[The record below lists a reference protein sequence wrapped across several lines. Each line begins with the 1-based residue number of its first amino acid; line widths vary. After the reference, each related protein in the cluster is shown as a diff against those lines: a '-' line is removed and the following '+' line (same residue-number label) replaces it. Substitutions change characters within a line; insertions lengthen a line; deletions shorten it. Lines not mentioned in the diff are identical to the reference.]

1 MKEIYLDNGAT
12 TKPAESVVRKMAETL
27 TEAYGN
33 PSSLHRKGSQAEAY
47 IIEARKII
55 ADYLRVD
62 PTTVTFTSG
71 GTESTNTA
79 IRGAVYKNRRI
90 GKHILTAK
98 GEHPATSETLKRL
111 ADEGFEIEYVDI
123 DAQGRILPESLR
135 EKVRPDTVLFT
146 CLHVNNETG
155 MIQPV
160 GELGRILKEQN
171 PNALF
176 HLDAVQSF
184 AKMPLRP
191 VEWKV
196 DTLSASAH
204 KFHGPKGIGCLYI
217 RRGLQITPFI
227 NGGGQEKHMRSGTEN
242 VPGIAG
248 MGEAVRLATTDL
260 AAHEAYVR
268 GLKMALYQG
277 IMQEIPDAAVN
288 GPEPEEGAAHVLNMR
303 FPGVRSEVLVHSLEN
318 YGIYVSSGSACASNK
333 PEERSPAL
341 SAIGLSRT
349 EMDESVRFSF
359 SVMNTPEEMQKTE
372 KALAEIVPKLRRYM
386 RR

>member
-12 TKPAESVVRKMAETL
+12 TKPADSVIRKMTETL
-27 TEAYGN
+27 EEAYGN

-47 IIEARKII
+47 IIEARKAI

-62 PTTVTFTSG
+62 PGTITFTSG

-79 IRGAVYKNRRI
+79 IRGAVIKNRRI

-111 ADEGFEIEYVDI
+111 AEEGFEIEYVDI
-123 DAQGRILPESLR
+123 DAAGRIIPESLR
-135 EKVRPDTVLFT
+135 DKVRPDTVLFT

-155 MIQPV
+155 VIQPAD
-160 GELGRILKEQN
+160 ELGRILKDRN

-184 AKMPLRP
+184 AKMTLRP

-217 RRGLQITPFI
+217 RRGLQIVPFI

-248 MGEAVRLATTDL
+248 MGEAVRAAVTDL
-260 AAHEAYVR
+260 AAHEAYVKS
-268 GLKMALYQG
+268 LKMALYQA
-277 IMQEIPDAAVN
+277 ILEAVPDAAVN
-288 GPEPEEGAAHVLNMR
+288 GPAPEDGAAHVLNLH
-303 FPGVRSEVLVHSLEN
+303 FPGVRSEVLVHSLED

-341 SAIGLSRT
+341 SALGLGRT
-349 EMDESVRFSF
+349 EMDESVRFSL
-359 SVMNTPEEMQKTE
+359 SVMNTPEEMQATAD
-372 KALAEIVPKLRRYM
+372 ALREIVPKLRRYT